1 MPLLALFLEVMSQE
15 ESSSVSKTLSPFYS
29 DVASLLLSHVLVYQ
43 SLSIFLYIGFYGN
56 FGVKVFIFKMANGDG
71 SNDTGSKLDD
81 FI

>member
-1 MPLLALFLEVMSQE
+1 M
-15 ESSSVSKTLSPFYS
+15 
-29 DVASLLLSHVLVYQ
+29 LVYQ